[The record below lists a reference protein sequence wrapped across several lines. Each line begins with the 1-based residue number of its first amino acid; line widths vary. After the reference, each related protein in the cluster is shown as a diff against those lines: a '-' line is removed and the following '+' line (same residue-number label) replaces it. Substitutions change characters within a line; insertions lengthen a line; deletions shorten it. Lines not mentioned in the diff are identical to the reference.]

1 MTTDIN
7 SILNSA
13 NSAYSQQQAS
23 KTSGS
28 DLTQSDFL
36 RLMATQLRS
45 QDPSQPMDPSSFF
58 NQLTQ
63 FSLVSGMQGLQTSFN
78 TLASTLQSNANIKP
92 SDLLGHKIMFQSS
105 SAMLGPANATGGT
118 GPGTGTGTGG
128 NTLQGAVGVPANATS
143 VTVQIKDSSGA
154 VVKTI
159 DLGSPAAG
167 TTDFTWNGQGDN
179 GATLPPGKY
188 SISATAIVGG
198 APQTAT
204 TYTSASVE
212 GVSLGANGSP
222 PMIDVGALGQI
233 PMSSVFEII

>member
-13 NSAYSQQQAS
+13 NSAYSQQQGA

-78 TLASTLQSNANIKP
+78 TLAQTLQSNANIKP

-105 SAMLGPANATGGT
+105 SAVLGPVDGGT
-118 GPGTGTGTGG
+118 GPGSGTGG
-128 NTLQGAVGVPANATS
+128 NTLQGAVAVPANATS

-167 TTDFTWNGQGDN
+167 TTDFSWNGQGDN
-179 GATLPPGKY
+179 GATLPAGTY

-198 APQTAT
+198 SPQSAT
-204 TYTSASVE
+204 TYTSANVE

>member
-13 NSAYSQQQAS
+13 NSAYSQQQGA

-78 TLASTLQSNANIKP
+78 TLAQTLQSNANIKP

-105 SAMLGPANATGGT
+105 SAVLGSASDGT
-118 GPGTGTGTGG
+118 GPGTGTGG
-128 NTLQGAVGVPANATS
+128 NTLQGAVAVPANATS
-143 VTVQIKDSSGA
+143 VTVQIMDASGA

-159 DLGSPAAG
+159 DLGSPSGG
-167 TTDFTWNGQGDN
+167 TSDFSWNGQGDN
-179 GATLPPGKY
+179 GATLPAGTY

-198 APQTAT
+198 SPQTAT
-204 TYTSASVE
+204 TYTSANVE

>member
-13 NSAYSQQQAS
+13 NSAYSQQQSA

-92 SDLLGHKIMFQSS
+92 SDLLGHRIMFQSS
-105 SAMLGPANATGGT
+105 SAMLGPADASA
-118 GPGTGTGTGG
+118 GPGTGTGG

-154 VVKTI
+154 VVRTI
-159 DLGSPAAG
+159 DLGAPAAG
-167 TTDFTWNGQGDN
+167 NTDFSWNGQGDN

-198 APQTAT
+198 SPQTAT
-204 TYTSASVE
+204 TYTSANVE

>member
-92 SDLLGHKIMFQSS
+92 SDLLGHRIMFQSS
-105 SAMLGPANATGGT
+105 SAMLGPADASA
-118 GPGTGTGTGG
+118 GPGTGTGG

-154 VVKTI
+154 VVRTI
-159 DLGSPAAG
+159 DLGAPAAG
-167 TTDFTWNGQGDN
+167 NTDFSWNGQGDD

-198 APQTAT
+198 APQAAT

>member
-28 DLTQSDFL
+28 DLTLSDFL

-92 SDLLGHKIMFQSS
+92 SDLLGHRIMFQSS
-105 SAMLGPANATGGT
+105 SAVLGPADAST
-118 GPGTGTGTGG
+118 GPGTGAGG

-159 DLGSPAAG
+159 DLGAPAAG
-167 TTDFTWNGQGDN
+167 NTDFSWNGQGDN

>member
-7 SILNSA
+7 AILNSA
-13 NSAYSQQQAS
+13 NNAYSQQQGA

-78 TLASTLQSNANIKP
+78 TLAQTLQSNANIKP
-92 SDLLGHKIMFQSS
+92 SDLLGHRIMFQSS
-105 SAMLGPANATGGT
+105 SAMLAPADVGT
-118 GPGTGTGTGG
+118 GPGTGTGG
-128 NTLQGAVGVPANATS
+128 NTLQGAVAVPANATS
-143 VTVQIKDSSGA
+143 VTVQIKDASGA

-159 DLGSPAAG
+159 DLGAPAAG
-167 TTDFTWNGQGDN
+167 TTDFSWNGQGDN

-188 SISATAIVGG
+188 SISATAIVDG
-198 APQTAT
+198 APKTAT
-204 TYTSASVE
+204 TFTSANVE

-233 PMSSVFEII
+233 PMSQVFEII

>member
-7 SILNSA
+7 AILNSA
-13 NSAYSQQQAS
+13 NSAYSQQQAA

-78 TLASTLQSNANIKP
+78 TLAQTLQSQSNIKP

-105 SAMLGPANATGGT
+105 SAVLGPANAGL
-118 GPGTGTGTGG
+118 GTGTGG
-128 NTLQGAVGVPANATS
+128 NTLQGAVAVPANATS
-143 VTVQIKDSSGA
+143 VTVQIKDASGN

-159 DLGSPAAG
+159 DLGAPAAG
-167 TTDFTWNGQGDN
+167 TTDFSWNGQGND
-179 GATLPPGKY
+179 GATLPAGTY

-198 APQTAT
+198 TPSSAT
-204 TYTSASVE
+204 TYTSANVE

>member
-92 SDLLGHKIMFQSS
+92 SDLLGHRIMFQSS
-105 SAMLGPANATGGT
+105 SAMLGPADASA
-118 GPGTGTGTGG
+118 GPGTGTGG

-154 VVKTI
+154 VVRTI
-159 DLGSPAAG
+159 DLGAPAAG
-167 TTDFTWNGQGDN
+167 NTDFSWNGQGDN

-198 APQTAT
+198 APQAAT

>member
-1 MTTDIN
+1 
-7 SILNSA
+7 
-13 NSAYSQQQAS
+13 
-23 KTSGS
+23 
-28 DLTQSDFL
+28 
-36 RLMATQLRS
+36 
-45 QDPSQPMDPSSFF
+45 
-58 NQLTQ
+58 
-63 FSLVSGMQGLQTSFN
+63 LQTSFN

-92 SDLLGHKIMFQSS
+92 SDLLGHRIMFQSS
-105 SAMLGPANATGGT
+105 SAMLGPADASA
-118 GPGTGTGTGG
+118 GPGTGTGG

-154 VVKTI
+154 VVRTI
-159 DLGSPAAG
+159 DLGAPAAG
-167 TTDFTWNGQGDN
+167 NTDFSWNGQGDD

-198 APQTAT
+198 APQAAT

>member
-7 SILNSA
+7 AILNSA
-13 NSAYSQQQAS
+13 NSAYSQQQGA

-78 TLASTLQSNANIKP
+78 TLAQTLQSNANIKP

-105 SAMLGPANATGGT
+105 SAMLGPADGST
-118 GPGTGTGTGG
+118 GPGTGTGG
-128 NTLQGAVGVPANATS
+128 NTLRGAVGVPANATS

-167 TTDFTWNGQGDN
+167 TTDFSWNGQGDN

-198 APQTAT
+198 SPQTAT
-204 TYTSASVE
+204 TYTSANVE

-233 PMSSVFEII
+233 PMSQVFEII

>member
-13 NSAYSQQQAS
+13 NSAYTQQQGA

-78 TLASTLQSNANIKP
+78 TLAQTLQSNANIKP

-105 SAMLGPANATGGT
+105 SAMLAPINGGT
-118 GPGTGTGTGG
+118 GPGTGTGG
-128 NTLQGAVGVPANATS
+128 NTLQGA
-143 VTVQIKDSSGA
+143 
-154 VVKTI
+154 
-159 DLGSPAAG
+159 
-167 TTDFTWNGQGDN
+167 
-179 GATLPPGKY
+179 
-188 SISATAIVGG
+188 
-198 APQTAT
+198 
-204 TYTSASVE
+204 
-212 GVSLGANGSP
+212 
-222 PMIDVGALGQI
+222 
-233 PMSSVFEII
+233 

>member
-7 SILNSA
+7 AILNSA
-13 NSAYSQQQAS
+13 NSAYSQQQGA

-78 TLASTLQSNANIKP
+78 TLAQTLQSNANIKP

-105 SAMLGPANATGGT
+105 SAMLGSADGGT
-118 GPGTGTGTGG
+118 GPGTGTGG
-128 NTLQGAVGVPANATS
+128 NTLQGAVAVPANATS

-167 TTDFTWNGQGDN
+167 TTDFSWNGQGDN
-179 GATLPPGKY
+179 GATLPAGKY
-188 SISATAIVGG
+188 SISATAVVGG

-204 TYTSASVE
+204 TYTSANVE

>member
-92 SDLLGHKIMFQSS
+92 SDLLGHRIMFQSS
-105 SAMLGPANATGGT
+105 SAMLGPADAST
-118 GPGTGTGTGG
+118 GPGTGTGG

-154 VVKTI
+154 VVRTI
-159 DLGSPAAG
+159 DLGAPAAG
-167 TTDFTWNGQGDN
+167 NTDFSWNGQGDD

-198 APQTAT
+198 APQAAT

>member
-1 MTTDIN
+1 MTVDLN

-13 NSAYSQQQAS
+13 NTAWNQQQAA

-63 FSLVSGMQGLQTSFN
+63 FSLVSGMQGLQSSFN
-78 TLASTLQSNANIKP
+78 TLAQTLEGQSDIKP
-92 SDLLGHKIMFQSS
+92 ADLLGHRIMFQSS
-105 SAMLGPANATGGT
+105 KAVLGSAAATGPDSEPT
-118 GPGTGTGTGG
+118 
-128 NTLQGAVGVPANATS
+128 NSLAGAVAVPENATS
-143 VTVQIKDSSGA
+143 VTVQIKDSSGK

-159 DLGSPAAG
+159 DLGKPAAG
-167 TTDFTWNGQGDN
+167 TTDFMWDGHGDD
-179 GATLPPGKY
+179 GSSLPAGVY
-188 SISATAIVGG
+188 SMTATATVDGQP
-198 APQTAT
+198 ATAT
-204 TYTSASVE
+204 TYTSANVE

-222 PMIDVGALGQI
+222 PMIDVGVLGSI
-233 PMSSVFEII
+233 SMSQVFEII

>member
-92 SDLLGHKIMFQSS
+92 SDLLGHRIMFQSS
-105 SAMLGPANATGGT
+105 SAMLGPADAST
-118 GPGTGTGTGG
+118 GPGTGTGG

-154 VVKTI
+154 VVRTI
-159 DLGSPAAG
+159 DLGAPAAG
-167 TTDFTWNGQGDN
+167 NTDFSWNGQGDN

-198 APQTAT
+198 APQAAT

>member
-78 TLASTLQSNANIKP
+78 TLAQTLQSQSNIKP
-92 SDLLGHKIMFQSS
+92 SDLLGHRIMFQSS
-105 SAMLGPANATGGT
+105 SAVLGPADAGT
-118 GPGTGTGTGG
+118 GPGTGTGG
-128 NTLQGAVGVPANATS
+128 NTLQGAVAVPANATG
-143 VTVQIKDSSGA
+143 VTVQIKDASGN

-159 DLGSPAAG
+159 DLGAPAAG
-167 TTDFTWNGQGDN
+167 TTDFTWDGHGND
-179 GATLPPGKY
+179 GASLPPGTY
-188 SISATAIVGG
+188 SISATATVGG
-198 APQTAT
+198 APQTCT
-204 TYTSASVE
+204 TYTVANVE

-222 PMIDVGALGQI
+222 PMIDVGVLGQI
-233 PMSSVFEII
+233 SMSQVFEII

>member
-13 NSAYSQQQAS
+13 NSAYSQQQGA

-78 TLASTLQSNANIKP
+78 TLAQTLQSNANIKP

-105 SAMLGPANATGGT
+105 SAVLGPASGGT
-118 GPGTGTGTGG
+118 GPGTGTGG
-128 NTLQGAVGVPANATS
+128 NTLQGAVAVPANATS
-143 VTVQIKDSSGA
+143 VSVQIKDSSGA

-159 DLGSPAAG
+159 DLGSTAAG
-167 TTDFTWNGQGDN
+167 MTDFSWNGQGDN
-179 GATLPPGKY
+179 GATLPAGTY

-198 APQTAT
+198 SPQTAT
-204 TYTSASVE
+204 TYTSANVE

>member
-1 MTTDIN
+1 MTTDLN
-7 SILNSA
+7 AILNSA
-13 NSAYSQQQAS
+13 SSAYSQQQAT

-36 RLMATQLRS
+36 QLMATQLRS

-78 TLASTLQSNANIKP
+78 TLAQTLQSNSNIKP

-105 SAMLGPANATGGT
+105 SAVLGPAGAST
-118 GPGTGTGTGG
+118 GPGTGTGG
-128 NTLQGAVGVPANATS
+128 NTLQGAVAVPANATS
-143 VTVQIKDSSGA
+143 VTVQIKDASGA

-167 TTDFTWNGQGDN
+167 TTDFSWNGQGDN
-179 GATLPPGKY
+179 GGTLPAGTY

-198 APQTAT
+198 SPQTAT
-204 TYTSASVE
+204 TYTSANVE

-233 PMSSVFEII
+233 PMSQVFEII